1 MDKQHLRKQIV
12 KIARQTRKFVENS
25 KELVG
30 LMGKPAP
37 HLGGWCA
44 HSSIILSHNLREA
57 GLDAKIVSGY
67 GHWFVKCENFLVD
80 ITASQFG
87 QSRVCVKDFDKIQEV
102 VSSNKINAQWWKAN
116 VIGSPK
122 AVQLEPTLY
131 QMRTALKMPELWA
144 EKCTNCGHKVV

>member
-1 MDKQHLRKQIV
+1 MHKQQLRKQIV

-25 KELVG
+25 KELVS

-57 GLDAKIVSGY
+57 GLNASLVSGY
-67 GHWFVKCENFLVD
+67 GHWFVKCDDFLVD

-87 QSRVCVKDFDKIQEV
+87 QGSICVRDFNKVQEI

-116 VIGSPK
+116 SMGSPK
-122 AVQLEPTLY
+122 TVNLEPTLN
-131 QMRTALKMPELWA
+131 QMRTALKMPDLWA
-144 EKCTNCGHKVV
+144 HKCTNCGHKVI